1 MVETRKKLWASQNTR
16 ERERERCGRR
26 VRKKGKKEEGSDQ
39 EFWTN
44 LVFFLIKKLS

>member
-1 MVETRKKLWASQNTR
+1 MEMRWWRQGKSCGPARTRER

-44 LVFFLIKKLS
+44 LVFF